1 MTSWYFES
9 TRLSRLSMGGS
20 IRPDSFSAMKTPGN
34 GCRGARPARYTR
46 RNRLTRAH
54 QVYDLSPSGPTTLMR
69 QRCSQVTRSSRT
81 PGFPWPAVSD
91 ERGSLT
97 AHGPRELARRYPIL
111 TRVPQPDLRAHP
123 VESVHNRNRLGNR
136 QPTLRLPRTLECSLI
151 WVPVTT
157 GRNNLFKRSELEV
170 SPRTEH
176 LRCPVL
182 FQHRDALRAH
192 PGRAKTRSRTHTAGL
207 TKQVPRK
214 RHRINSQIKQCP
226 TAQFG
231 CVDPVSR
238 GAAEQLRVIGGEG
251 ARLPRGA
258 RRDDL
263 VHPPHVRQVPCP
275 HRLTHDQLCLSCPGC
290 HGLRLFGVEGEGF
303 FYKHMLTRGQRE
315 QRVVSV

>member
-136 QPTLRLPRTLECSLI
+136 QPTLRLPRTLECSPI

-157 GRNNLFKRSELEV
+157 RPNNPFKLSDLEV
-170 SPRTEH
+170 SPCPEL
-176 LRCPVL
+176 LRCRVL
-182 FQHRDALRAH
+182 FQHGSVIGDHPEVCELVPDRVNLNPSFGTQEHRNIRPPRDVRGAERGDLPRRIGQHRDDLRVH
-192 PGRAKTRSRTHTAGL
+192 PGRSKTRSRT
-207 TKQVPRK
+207 
-214 RHRINSQIKQCP
+214 
-226 TAQFG
+226 
-231 CVDPVSR
+231 
-238 GAAEQLRVIGGEG
+238 
-251 ARLPRGA
+251 
-258 RRDDL
+258 
-263 VHPPHVRQVPCP
+263 
-275 HRLTHDQLCLSCPGC
+275 
-290 HGLRLFGVEGEGF
+290 
-303 FYKHMLTRGQRE
+303 
-315 QRVVSV
+315 